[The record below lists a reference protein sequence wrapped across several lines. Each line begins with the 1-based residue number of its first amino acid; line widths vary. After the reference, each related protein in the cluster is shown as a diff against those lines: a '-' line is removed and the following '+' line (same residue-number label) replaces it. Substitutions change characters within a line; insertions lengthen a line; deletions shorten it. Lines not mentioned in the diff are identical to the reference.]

1 MMDDG
6 NVVTENISLSSNIGI
21 KSASA
26 KDKTIFINLKG
37 NAPKNAAILVTSTI
51 DGTTKINEMVQE
63 GNATMTLDGSNL
75 KKGIYVV
82 SFSVNENVVDRQKIE
97 IE

>member
-1 MMDDG
+1 
-6 NVVTENISLSSNIGI
+6 
-21 KSASA
+21 
-26 KDKTIFINLKG
+26 
-37 NAPKNAAILVTSTI
+37 
-51 DGTTKINEMVQE
+51 MVQE